1 MIIRNL
7 IRIFSSLFVG
17 KYWEREYGQK
27 KSGRRIYSKTI
38 ERYINVREPMIVI
51 LSGVGVDGRCSKN
64 SRCEAL
70 QRRSNEEEK
79 KNRQQN
85 AFNLMRK
92 SVCGFNLYNSFRA
105 VCVCVRRGELF

>member
-1 MIIRNL
+1 MGDAQ
-7 IRIFSSLFVG
+7 RIADVRHCN
-17 KYWEREYGQK
+17 EGQMRK
-27 KSGRRIYSKTI
+27 K
-38 ERYINVREPMIVI
+38 
-51 LSGVGVDGRCSKN
+51 
-64 SRCEAL
+64 
-70 QRRSNEEEK
+70 K